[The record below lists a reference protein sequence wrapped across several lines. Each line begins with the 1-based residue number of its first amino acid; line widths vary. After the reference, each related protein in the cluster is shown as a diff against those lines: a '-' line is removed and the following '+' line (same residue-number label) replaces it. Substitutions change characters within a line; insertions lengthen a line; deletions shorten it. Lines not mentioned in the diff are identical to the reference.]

1 MRKLRIFK
9 PQRLN
14 RSVAGN
20 GLLFFL
26 MGIFGVLMA
35 LPLVMIVNNALKPLD
50 ELFQYPPKLF
60 VRNPTLDN
68 FVDLF
73 VAMNASWVPFSR
85 YLLNTLIITVGGTW
99 RPWRHIRCPSTASR
113 GETPCSIWW
122 FCP

>member
-35 LPLVMIVNNALKPLD
+35 LPLVMIVN
-50 ELFQYPPKLF
+50 
-60 VRNPTLDN
+60 
-68 FVDLF
+68 
-73 VAMNASWVPFSR
+73 
-85 YLLNTLIITVGGTW
+85 
-99 RPWRHIRCPSTASR
+99 
-113 GETPCSIWW
+113 
-122 FCP
+122 